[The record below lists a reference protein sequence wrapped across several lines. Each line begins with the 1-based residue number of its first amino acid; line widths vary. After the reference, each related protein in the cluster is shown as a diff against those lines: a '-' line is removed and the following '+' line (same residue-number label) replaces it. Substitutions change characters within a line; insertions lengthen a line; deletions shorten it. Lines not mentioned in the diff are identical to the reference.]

1 MKTLSSVLLT
11 LCVCSSLRAQVIG
24 FGYEVA
30 RANQIDMREAG
41 GLGLRVRFRGPIDL
55 RYDYLV
61 TDGRRFDTPCGG
73 FIFDSPQCAAQTINY
88 ASRLH
93 NIFIA
98 VRARLLSRGA
108 FELIALPEV
117 GFVTGTISKRSAAT
131 GQEWAAATGGG
142 LGAGASLELSATRVG
157 GGQLGGWIAAR
168 FRGFIHPGTT
178 VVDGY
183 EPHRELDWIRSVE
196 VGVTFALQPR

>member
-1 MKTLSSVLLT
+1 MKTLCSVILT
-11 LCVCSSLRAQVIG
+11 LCVCSSLRAQVLG
-24 FGYEVA
+24 FGYEIA

-55 RYDYLV
+55 RYDYLI
-61 TDGRRFDTPCGG
+61 TNGQRFDTPCGA
-73 FIFDSPQCAAQTINY
+73 FIFGPECAEQTINY

-98 VRARLLSRGA
+98 ARARLLSRGS
-108 FELIALPEV
+108 FDLIALPEV

-131 GQEWAAATGGG
+131 GQEGASATGGG
-142 LGAGASLELSATRVG
+142 LGAGAGLELSATRVG

-168 FRGFIHPGTT
+168 FRGFVHPGVYAT
-178 VVDGY
+178 DGY
-183 EPHRELDWIRSVE
+183 EPHRGLDWIRSVE